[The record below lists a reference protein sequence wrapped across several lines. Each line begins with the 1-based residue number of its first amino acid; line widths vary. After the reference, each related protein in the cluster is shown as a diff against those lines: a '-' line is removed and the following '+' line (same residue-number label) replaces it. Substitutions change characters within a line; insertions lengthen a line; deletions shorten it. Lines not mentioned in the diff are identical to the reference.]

1 VTIRVFL
8 DKVAMP
14 RITERL
20 EENLTIAESTSLAGM
35 VVGNVTVAN
44 GANLQ
49 LHGMVIGQL
58 ILEPGS
64 ETFVHGMVNG
74 DVVNRG
80 GYLFVFGTINGRI
93 IEQGGHTKIDAK
105 AIVRGK

>member
-1 VTIRVFL
+1 
-8 DKVAMP
+8 MP
-14 RITERL
+14 RITDRI
-20 EENLTIAESTSLAGM
+20 EENLTITEPTSLAGM
-35 VVGNVTVAN
+35 VVGTVTVAK

-58 ILEPGS
+58 VLEPGS

-74 DVVNRG
+74 DVVNRE

-93 IEQGGHTKIDAK
+93 IDHGGHTKIDAK
-105 AIVRGK
+105 AVVRGN